1 LQALVKS
8 PMRCSMLVGS
18 TDATCEEILDFAE
31 LLYRGQEEASSVGT
45 EANSMLSSKSNCFEF
60 YHFKTK
66 ENIGDLS
73 E

>member
-1 LQALVKS
+1 MVKS
-8 PMRCSMLVGS
+8 QMRCSMLVGN

-31 LLYRGQEEASSVGT
+31 LLYRGREEALSVGT
-45 EANSMLSSKSNCFEF
+45 EANSMLSSKSNCTEF

-73 E
+73 D